1 MLYSQ
6 QAVPQTVLKF
16 TVTGIPSTPSV
27 KTAQIS
33 NILMSS
39 ITSRKEHSKDTLAT
53 TKIELISTKL
63 KV

>member
-33 NILMSS
+33 NLLMSS
-39 ITSRKEHSKDTLAT
+39 ITTRNEHSKDTLAT
-53 TKIELISTKL
+53 TKIELLITS
-63 KV
+63 

>member
-6 QAVPQTVLKF
+6 QAVSQTVLKY
-16 TVTGIPSTPSV
+16 TVTGIPSIPSV

-39 ITSRKEHSKDTLAT
+39 VTSRNEHSKDTLAT
-53 TKIELISTKL
+53 TKIIITCYS
-63 KV
+63 